1 MSKEKKI
8 DCLLM
13 RYLQKTE
20 QKLSLHQLCV
30 GLEGQLHCPHALLQA
45 LGAEMMSVTEADET
59 PWCEVW

>member
-1 MSKEKKI
+1 
-8 DCLLM
+8 M
-13 RYLQKTE
+13 RYLQKTD